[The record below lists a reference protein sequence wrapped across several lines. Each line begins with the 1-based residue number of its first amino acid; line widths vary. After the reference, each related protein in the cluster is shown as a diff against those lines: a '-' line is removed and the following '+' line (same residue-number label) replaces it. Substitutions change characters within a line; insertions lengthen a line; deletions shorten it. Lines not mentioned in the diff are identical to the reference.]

1 MSKIQIQRQED
12 FDFSMLLCGLL
23 LPFYPGNSVFQKK
36 CTHHRNE
43 NHKNPKQ
50 WNGVY
55 FENLNSPEYL
65 IRVS

>member
-23 LPFYPGNSVFQKK
+23 LPFYPVNSVFQKK
-36 CTHHRNE
+36 STHHRNE

-50 WNGVY
+50 WKGVY